1 MAKKPVQSKVLKA
14 ALAASSAG
22 TRRPAKK
29 KSKAEAK
36 KADDRLRIKLA
47 YQDAVERLAG
57 PEQDVEAG
65 PDWKLRKRLITS
77 QDQPERLAGPERER
91 TLGPDP
97 KLRIRLSTVEN
108 PVERLAGPE
117 QEKRRGVSWRLKKSK
132 WKAKSI
138 KGRVYGPSERTE
150 PAGPEVPARVIEMLR
165 SRRPILDRVERTYGP
180 ELPNPPTLGPTDPRS
195 AALLGPEDPRLVA
208 GPTPP
213 SRSVM
218 LGRKYGPRALAALA
232 GLGGLA
238 GIANYAYG
246 EAERVT
252 AEDAFREFRR
262 NQRQQVIN
270 QMADQAGRQSLQAAI
285 DSNLRRVAQS
295 DPAMYAQVMAGRRL
309 PQGAVVLGGE
319 QRTDLLQELGRAMA
333 EGQFT
338 Q

>member
-65 PDWKLRKRLITS
+65 PDWKLRARLSTV
-77 QDQPERLAGPERER
+77 QDQLERLAGPEAER
-91 TLGPDP
+91 TLGPDWR
-97 KLRIRLSTVEN
+97 LRVRLPSAEN

-117 QEKRRGVSWRLKKSK
+117 QEKRRGVSWRVKKSRT
-132 WKAKSI
+132 KSV
-138 KGRVYGPSERTE
+138 KGRVYGPSERVDS
-150 PAGPEVPARVIEMLR
+150 AGPEVPARVVEMLR
-165 SRRPILDRVERTYGP
+165 SRRPVLDQVERTYGP

-218 LGRKYGPRALAALA
+218 LGRKYGPGALAALA

-238 GIANYAYG
+238 GMANYAYG

>member
-14 ALAASSAG
+14 VLAASSTG

-29 KSKAEAK
+29 KSKAGAK
-36 KADDRLRIKLA
+36 KADERLRIKLA

-65 PDWKLRKRLITS
+65 PDWKLRVRMPTVEH
-77 QDQPERLAGPERER
+77 PERLAGPEPER
-91 TLGPDP
+91 VLGPDP
-97 KLRIRLSTVEN
+97 QLRVRLITGED
-108 PVERLAGPE
+108 PVEKLAGPE

-132 WKAKSI
+132 WNAKRI
-138 KGRVYGPSERTE
+138 KGRVYGPSEQTG
-150 PAGPEVPARVIEMLR
+150 PAGPDVPARVVEMLR
-165 SRRPILDRVERTYGP
+165 SRRPILDRVERTFGP

-213 SRSVM
+213 SRAVM
-218 LGRKYGPRALAALA
+218 LGRKYGPQALAALA

-238 GIANYAYG
+238 GMAGYAYG
-246 EAERVT
+246 EVERAT

-285 DSNLRRVAQS
+285 DSNLRRVAQA

-333 EGQFT
+333 EGQFS